1 MQHFRNITDIQ
12 LTQSWLTIGSYD
24 GVHKGHQQILLALV
38 NQAHENGEPAVVVT
52 FHPHPVLVISEEKR
66 PFYLTLPE
74 KRAQLLGD
82 LGVDIILTY
91 PFSRKTSQTSAKEFI
106 ALLHKQ
112 LQFSQLWIGFNFTLG
127 KNREGNS
134 DRLKK
139 LGQEFGYSI
148 KEIPPYY
155 INGELVSSSRIRK
168 HLREGE
174 IQKAA
179 AFLGRPFEITGK
191 VIKGENRGKSLG
203 FATSNLDV
211 HQEMVNI
218 KPGVYACWASVQGQ
232 NWKAVTNIGFRPTF
246 GDEILTPRIETHLL
260 EFSEDLYGED
270 LHLRFID
277 RLRNEM
283 KFEQVSELQA
293 QIQMDIDKT
302 HHILGD

>member
-24 GVHKGHQQILLALV
+24 GVHIGHHQILLALV
-38 NQAHENGEPAVVVT
+38 EQAHEHGEPAVVVT
-52 FHPHPVLVISEEKR
+52 FHPHPVLVIKEEER
-66 PFYLTLPE
+66 PFYLTLPD

-82 LGVDIILTY
+82 LGVDIVLTY
-91 PFSRKTSQTSAKEFI
+91 PFSRKTSQTSAREFI
-106 ALLHKQ
+106 SLLYTH
-112 LQFSQLWIGFNFTLG
+112 LHFSQLWIGYDFALG

-134 DRLKK
+134 SHLKE
-139 LGQEFGYSI
+139 LGQEFGYSL
-148 KEIPPYY
+148 KDTPPFY

-174 IQKAA
+174 IQQAA

-211 HQEMVNI
+211 PQEMVNI

-246 GDEILTPRIETHLL
+246 GDGLLVPRIETHLL
-260 EFSEDLYGED
+260 GFSGDLYGED
-270 LHLRFID
+270 ISLRFID
-277 RLRNEM
+277 RLRDEM

-293 QIQMDIDKT
+293 QVQMDIDKAR
-302 HHILGD
+302 HILGD